1 MLLYFTIVATFENP
15 SMFQSNQTMKKQ
27 IAKIPHN
34 ILLFPPFTTHQCFQA
49 TTLLHNTHK
58 IKFGA
63 LNKMRAQCSQVDIE
77 ELMFIV
83 PPFFQWSNPF
93 LGIQHLGFLEGFGAM
108 FFLLENFSH
117 VAKNNLGFFWGF
129 FV

>member
-1 MLLYFTIVATFENP
+1 MLLYFVILATLDNP

-27 IAKIPHN
+27 IAKIPHT

-63 LNKMRAQCSQVDIE
+63 LNKMWAQCSQVDVE
-77 ELMFIV
+77 EFMFIV
-83 PPFFQWSNPF
+83 PPSFQWSNPV
-93 LGIQHLGFLEGFGAM
+93 LGIQHL
-108 FFLLENFSH
+108 
-117 VAKNNLGFFWGF
+117 
-129 FV
+129 

>member
-1 MLLYFTIVATFENP
+1 
-15 SMFQSNQTMKKQ
+15 MFQSNQTMKKQ
-27 IAKIPHN
+27 IARILHN

-63 LNKMRAQCSQVDIE
+63 LNKMRAQCSQVDVE

-83 PPFFQWSNPF
+83 HPSFHWSNPF

-108 FFLLENFSH
+108 FFLLANFSQ
-117 VAKNNLGFFWGF
+117 VAKKNMGFFWGF
-129 FV
+129 LV